1 MVDIMPTLLELAG
14 GKGSDSHPFDGKNIW
29 PTLTGQQPTPHE
41 DILINVEAFRG
52 AVRKGNWKL
61 FKMATLPGKTELYDL
76 SKDPGEKENV
86 ADKHPEI
93 VQDLEARLLKYA
105 KEQKLS
111 LWLQAQV
118 QFLGAQGKTVLDP
131 DFDVDDGGLPREKP
145 VLPKK

>member
-1 MVDIMPTLLELAG
+1 M
-14 GKGSDSHPFDGKNIW
+14 
-29 PTLTGQQPTPHE
+29 
-41 DILINVEAFRG
+41 INVEAFRG

-61 FKMATLPGKTELYDL
+61 FKMATHPGKTELYDL

-86 ADKHPEI
+86 ADKHPE
-93 VQDLEARLLKYA
+93 VVRDLETRLLKYA

-131 DFDVDDGGLPREKP
+131 DFDVDDGGLPHEKP
-145 VLPKK
+145 VLPKE